1 MAILSRPDERAT
13 TSALVV
19 ALAGLLSAGAA
30 SAQTAAVA
38 ASVQERG
45 PQALSPEA
53 IQSSIDALGNVDAA
67 ANSAA
72 FDRRMNAARALRRAP
87 ADAVT
92 PALIQAVESH
102 NNAYVRFRALVLLT
116 SFNDAR
122 TPAVMREIVSNPNDR
137 LRTVAYGYYEHR
149 PTAEMIPVLLKALD
163 REDSEFVRPA
173 LVRALAAQASDPR
186 VRETLL
192 QEVGRGE
199 DYFRSAVIEALGD
212 YHASF
217 ALEPLLQIARLG
229 GPLQIDAVIALG
241 KLKDQRALET
251 LATLQ
256 RSASRETQPAIAA
269 AICLLGINCDAH
281 FAFLVDTLKFADKNP
296 GYQALLRNTVASL
309 VALANAGNPQALQ
322 TLFDVGIPSNDPPR
336 APMALGVGT
345 VAIRNAPLMLSF
357 LESYQNRAAAID
369 LVAEGFDMLEEDY
382 EEEGFFAAVRRGYW
396 QAPEESAMRKV
407 GQTLIDK
414 LEF

>member
-1 MAILSRPDERAT
+1 MAILSKPEAC
-13 TSALVV
+13 LFL
-19 ALAGLLSAGAA
+19 ALASLLNAGTGAA
-30 SAQTAAVA
+30 QTLAAPAAVA
-38 ASVQERG
+38 AGQERG
-45 PQALSPEA
+45 PQALSPAA
-53 IQSSIDALGNVDAA
+53 IQSSIDALGSVDAA
-67 ANSAA
+67 ASSVA
-72 FDRRMNAARALRRAP
+72 FATRMNAARALRRAP

-92 PALIQAVESH
+92 PALIHAVESH
-102 NNAYVRFRALVLLT
+102 DNPYVRFRALVLLT
-116 SFNDAR
+116 SFNDSR
-122 TPAVMREIVSNPNDR
+122 TPAVMREMASNPNDR
-137 LRTVAYGYYEHR
+137 LRAVAYGYYEHH
-149 PTAEMIPVLLKALD
+149 PSAEMAPVLLQALD
-163 REDSEFVRPA
+163 REDGEFVRPA
-173 LVRALAAQASDPR
+173 LIRALAAQGNDPR

-192 QEVGRGE
+192 QEVGRGQ

-212 YHASF
+212 YHASY

-256 RSASRETQPAIAA
+256 RSAPRETQPAIAA

-281 FAFLVDTLKFADKNP
+281 LGFLIETLKFADKNP
-296 GYQALLRNTVASL
+296 GYQALLRNTVAGL
-309 VALANAGNPQALQ
+309 VALANSGSAQALRA
-322 TLFDVGIPSNDPPR
+322 LVDVGIPSTDPPR

-357 LESYQNRAAAID
+357 LESHQNRGAAID

-396 QAPEESAMRKV
+396 QAPEESATRKV
-407 GQTLIDK
+407 GQALIEK

>member
-1 MAILSRPDERAT
+1 MAILSRPDVRIT
-13 TSALVV
+13 TSALAF
-19 ALAGLLSAGAA
+19 ALAGLLSAGVV
-30 SAQTAAVA
+30 SAQAPAAA
-38 ASVQERG
+38 AAAQERG
-45 PQALSPEA
+45 PQALSPAA
-53 IQSSIDALGNVDAA
+53 IQSSIDALGNVDASA
-67 ANSAA
+67 SSAA
-72 FDRRMNAARALRRAP
+72 FDTRMNAARSWRRAP

-137 LRTVAYGYYEHR
+137 LRTVAYGYYEHH

-173 LVRALAAQASDPR
+173 LVRALAAQGSDPR

-192 QEVGRGE
+192 QEVGRGQ

-212 YHASF
+212 YHASY

-281 FAFLVDTLKFADKNP
+281 FGFLVDTLKFADKNP
-296 GYQALLRNTVASL
+296 GYQALL
-309 VALANAGNPQALQ
+309 
-322 TLFDVGIPSNDPPR
+322 
-336 APMALGVGT
+336 
-345 VAIRNAPLMLSF
+345 
-357 LESYQNRAAAID
+357 
-369 LVAEGFDMLEEDY
+369 
-382 EEEGFFAAVRRGYW
+382 
-396 QAPEESAMRKV
+396 
-407 GQTLIDK
+407 
-414 LEF
+414 

>member
-1 MAILSRPDERAT
+1 
-13 TSALVV
+13 
-19 ALAGLLSAGAA
+19 
-30 SAQTAAVA
+30 
-38 ASVQERG
+38 
-45 PQALSPEA
+45 
-53 IQSSIDALGNVDAA
+53 
-67 ANSAA
+67 
-72 FDRRMNAARALRRAP
+72 MNAARALRRAP

-149 PTAEMIPVLLKALD
+149 PIAEMIPVLLKALD

-281 FAFLVDTLKFADKNP
+281 FGFLVADSSAMADRVK
-296 GYQALLRNTVASL
+296 GDGATVAARPAHRTQSEIRMRDPE
-309 VALANAGNPQALQ
+309 GNGCDLSQRGWEVDTDKWA
-322 TLFDVGIPSNDPPR
+322 R
-336 APMALGVGT
+336 A
-345 VAIRNAPLMLSF
+345 S
-357 LESYQNRAAAID
+357 AA
-369 LVAEGFDMLEEDY
+369 
-382 EEEGFFAAVRRGYW
+382 
-396 QAPEESAMRKV
+396 
-407 GQTLIDK
+407 
-414 LEF
+414 